1 MRKGKEQMRIVKDK
15 RLLLKAVAAVA
26 TVALLITGLD
36 IFAAATEYDAPV
48 KSQLETWIQL
58 SDNLLSQKKNYVEGY
73 YDFIVARAKAK
84 TALKNGTDYLA
95 SIQKLKDSWGNLV
108 VRGFCRFMVL

>member
-36 IFAAATEYDAPV
+36 IFAAATEYDAPA
-48 KSQLETWIQL
+48 KSQL
-58 SDNLLSQKKNYVEGY
+58 
-73 YDFIVARAKAK
+73 
-84 TALKNGTDYLA
+84 
-95 SIQKLKDSWGNLV
+95 
-108 VRGFCRFMVL
+108 